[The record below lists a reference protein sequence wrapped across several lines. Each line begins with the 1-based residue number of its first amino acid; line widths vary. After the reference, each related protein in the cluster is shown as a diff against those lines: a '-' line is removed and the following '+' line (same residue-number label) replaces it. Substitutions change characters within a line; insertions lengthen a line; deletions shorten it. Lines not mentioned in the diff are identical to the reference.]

1 MTSAGTPRCPV
12 PAAATARTLTLSW
25 SAGRPRATWSAADDA
40 GDLRYWDPSPDG
52 TLRCHLD
59 GQPLTGR
66 WWQHGDGPVAVTA
79 YGDGQSLEG
88 FLACGPVSTS
98 TLTAVLLRPSLD
110 GPVTT
115 HLVLRLRIGSVGA
128 PKPDPDEPEPWP
140 EVAGGFDEA
149 VGPAQPD
156 DLPSDLRVD
165 AVDRH
170 RRWLDRPTLPG
181 RWLVIED
188 PGTAGVDA
196 GQAGDAVIDIGDPTT
211 LASVRDPAAAGG
223 PAGSAASGRS
233 AWFDPPGLSAPSLV
247 RLVGN
252 TGLAV
257 ALVPEREAGPGRE
270 RGGWRPVVLRRAAP
284 ASGDPAALRALA
296 LDRYAAGRPQQAVP
310 LANAAVSHY
319 LARLDGH
326 TPSAESAAV
335 DLALLVNSQI
345 VGAFALR
352 DYPALLDGLSLAVRL
367 TRRHAGSPPAL
378 TLLRRLGVDTA
389 DLLRDQATLLRAAAA
404 GRTGPDATAGRAGA
418 DAAADCA
425 ARLRRLVAT
434 VVQAPPD
441 DPDAVAS
448 ATAACRAA
456 LDRTARELRRLA
468 AAEAAD
474 ARPAQPLTT
483 LLTGTAE
490 LAASRSDALQRA
502 DVGRAT
508 AASRRASRASASPL
522 PGYVERWRAL
532 LDRDWDK
539 IFAAERAVGFFARL
553 VELLTD
559 LGDGWA
565 GLVASEQ
572 SRARAFADLLRRT
585 ATTAGATG
593 VPGRPVAPAL
603 DAPALAAVLRA
614 HGRSVVEY
622 FLHDCRLTVWTIRAD
637 GTPVTAVR
645 VVDPDALAGE
655 IDRVHTLA
663 EHQAIQTGQRHEL
676 TALLARLGTLLWTPV
691 AADLLPG
698 DPDEPVTVVP
708 HGVLLRVPF
717 PALIMPDGGPLA
729 TRHAIELLPGL
740 AVLPELRARARVRQD
755 RPARLAALVN
765 PQPMPPHPTQGIAFP
780 ALYGTERDFGAI
792 ARQYPG
798 GARVV
803 RGAGASLAA
812 LVDLAG
818 DADVL
823 YLATHADAALVEL
836 PADPAAVDREASSLP
851 FFVVARTADHD
862 GIVDMEAVLR
872 LRPDADLVVLACCRG
887 GRGAVAADGVIGM
900 VRAFLVSGPTALLT
914 ALCEVGEE
922 TSMRFLYEFHREWLG
937 TGRSVPAAV
946 RRAQVCL
953 MAEEPTAPDLWLGF
967 VLFGAHR

>member
-1 MTSAGTPRCPV
+1 M
-12 PAAATARTLTLSW
+12 
-25 SAGRPRATWSAADDA
+25 
-40 GDLRYWDPSPDG
+40 
-52 TLRCHLD
+52 
-59 GQPLTGR
+59 
-66 WWQHGDGPVAVTA
+66 TA

-88 FLACGPVSTS
+88 FLTAGPAPTS
-98 TLTAVLLRPSLD
+98 TLTALLLRPGLD
-110 GPVTT
+110 GPVPT
-115 HLVLRLRIGSVGA
+115 HLVLRLRGGPVGA

-140 EVAGGFDEA
+140 EVAGGFDDA
-149 VGPAQPD
+149 PGPAEPD
-156 DLPSDLRVD
+156 DTPPDPRVD

-170 RRWLDRPTLPG
+170 RRWLDRPALPG
-181 RWLVIED
+181 RWLVVED
-188 PGTAGVDA
+188 PGPAGADVGRAD
-196 GQAGDAVIDIGDPTT
+196 DAVIDIGDPATP
-211 LASVRDPAAAGG
+211 ASVRDP
-223 PAGSAASGRS
+223 
-233 AWFDPPGLSAPSLV
+233 AWFDPPGLSGPSLV

-257 ALVPEREAGPGRE
+257 ALVPDRTAGPGPM
-270 RGGWRPVVLRRAAP
+270 RGGWRPVVLRRATP
-284 ASGDPAALRALA
+284 ASDDPAALRALA
-296 LDRYAAGRPQQAVP
+296 LDRYAAGRPEQAVP
-310 LANAAVSHY
+310 LANTAVSLY
-319 LARLDGH
+319 LARLDGD

-335 DLALLVNSQI
+335 DLALLVHSQI

-378 TLLRRLGVDTA
+378 TLLRRLVVDTA
-389 DLLRDQATLLRAAAA
+389 DLLRDQAALLRAAAGRIIPDAAA
-404 GRTGPDATAGRAGA
+404 GHAGADATAGYAGADAAAGHAGA

-425 ARLRRLVAT
+425 ARLRRLVAAA
-434 VVQAPPD
+434 VQAPPD

-474 ARPAQPLTT
+474 AQPLTT

-490 LAASRSDALQRA
+490 LAASRSDALRRA

-532 LDRDWDK
+532 LDRDWDR
-539 IFAAERAVGFFARL
+539 IFAAEQAVGFFARL

-565 GLVASEQ
+565 ALVASEQ
-572 SRARAFADLLRRT
+572 SRARAFADLLRT
-585 ATTAGATG
+585 D
-593 VPGRPVAPAL
+593 VPGRPAGSAL
-603 DAPALAAVLRA
+603 DAPALAAILRA
-614 HGRSVVEY
+614 HGHSVVEY
-622 FLHDCRLTVWTIRAD
+622 FLHDCRLTVWTVRAD

-645 VVDPDALAGE
+645 VVDPDALTGE
-655 IDRVHTLA
+655 IDRLHALA
-663 EHQAIQTGQRHEL
+663 EHPAIQTGQRHEL
-676 TALLARLGTLLWTPV
+676 TALLTRLGTLLWAPV
-691 AADLLPG
+691 AADLLPD

-717 PALIMPDGGPLA
+717 PALIMPDGRPLA

-740 AVLPELRARARVRQD
+740 AVLPGLRTRVRHD
-755 RPARLAALVN
+755 RPVRLAALVN
-765 PQPMPPHPTQGIAFP
+765 PQPMPPHPTRGIAFP

-798 GARVV
+798 GARIV
-803 RGAGASLAA
+803 RGAEANLAA
-812 LVDLAG
+812 LADLAR

-836 PADPAAVDREASSLP
+836 PADPAAVDREAASLP

-887 GRGAVAADGVIGM
+887 GRGAVAADGVIGLA
-900 VRAFLVSGPTALLT
+900 RAFLVSGPTALLT

-937 TGRSVPAAV
+937 AGRSVPAAV

-953 MAEEPTAPDLWLGF
+953 MTEEPTAPELWLGF